1 MIELPV
7 KNRQGEEVGTVAI
20 DEADFGGTV
29 RDEVL
34 REAILMYER
43 ARRVGTVATKTR
55 SQVKGSGAKP
65 WRQKGTGRARAG
77 SRSSPIWR
85 GGGVV
90 FGPQP
95 RQFTNTMPRKALRA
109 ARKSAFLAKFHGATT
124 VIDELAVAEPRTRE
138 VAAALKALGIDRS
151 CLIAIDSYNP
161 TLWRSA
167 RNIPG
172 VSMKPVDEIN
182 AYDLLRHHR
191 LLITRAAL
199 DRLVESLR
207 QARPQPADAAS
218 EPTPAAEQAEAT
230 E

>member
-7 KNRQGEEVGTVAI
+7 KNRQGEQVGTVAI
-20 DEADFGGTV
+20 DEADFGRTV
-29 RDEVL
+29 RHEVI
-34 REAILMYER
+34 REAILMYEK

-55 SQVKGSGAKP
+55 RQVKCSGAKP

-85 GGGVV
+85 GGGVA
-90 FGPQP
+90 FGPHP

-109 ARKSAFLAKFHGATT
+109 ARRSAFLAKFQGATT

-138 VAAALKALGIDRS
+138 VAAALKALDIDRS

-161 TLWRSA
+161 TLWKSA

-218 EPTPAAEQAEAT
+218 EPTPAAEQAET
-230 E
+230 SE

>member
-207 QARPQPADAAS
+207 QARPQPADAAP
-218 EPTPAAEQAEAT
+218 EPTRAAEQAEAT

>member
-207 QARPQPADAAS
+207 QARPQPADAAP